1 MIKLIL
7 TDLDNTLLRSDKS
20 ISAYTLQVLKE
31 CHNQGFL
38 IGFSSAR
45 GESASAR
52 FINATNPDVFISNG
66 GATISV
72 NGNIISETIL
82 SAETADFILSM
93 CKNYTHSDIT
103 VEAIDGYYCNFVPK
117 DPDRRAASKYSDFS
131 CFHKPVYKITAELE
145 NPDWAAHIA
154 HACPECSSY
163 QFSGESWH
171 RFASKEASKE
181 NAMRILADY
190 LQLDL
195 SSIAAFGD
203 DINDLEM
210 LRNAGMGIAV
220 ANAVTQVKASADH
233 ITNSNDEDGVA
244 RFIANHI
251 LSSCNSQ

>member
-20 ISAYTLQVLKE
+20 ISAYTLQVLNE
-31 CHNQGFL
+31 CHNQGIL
-38 IGFSSAR
+38 IGFASAR

-52 FINATNPDVFISNG
+52 FINAANPDVFISNG
-66 GATISV
+66 GATVTV
-72 NGNIISETIL
+72 NGKSIYEATL
-82 SAETADFILSM
+82 SAETTDTILSM
-93 CKNYTHSDIT
+93 CKKYTHSDIT
-103 VEAIDGYYCNFVPK
+103 AEAIDGYYCNFVPN

-154 HACPECSSY
+154 HVCPECATY
-163 QFSGESWH
+163 QFSGENWH
-171 RFASKEASKE
+171 RFASKEARKE
-181 NAMRILADY
+181 NAMRILADH
-190 LQLDL
+190 LNLDQ

-220 ANAVTQVKASADH
+220 ANAVPQVKQSADH
-233 ITNSNDEDGVA
+233 ITDSNDEDGVA
-244 RFIANHI
+244 RFIAKHI
-251 LSSCNSQ
+251 LLSSDIH